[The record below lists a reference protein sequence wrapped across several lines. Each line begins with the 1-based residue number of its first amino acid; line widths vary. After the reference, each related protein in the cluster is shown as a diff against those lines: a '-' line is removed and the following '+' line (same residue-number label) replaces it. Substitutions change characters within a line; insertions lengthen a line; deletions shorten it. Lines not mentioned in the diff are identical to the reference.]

1 MADGNNFTEN
11 NLEDIYGAV
20 NFVNNLMDNHLAP
33 SNEEACEVFYKVQ
46 ELLEEAWGV
55 LRDYLY
61 QDVEGV

>member
-20 NFVNNLMDNHLAP
+20 NFINNLMDNHLAP
-33 SNEEACEVFYKVQ
+33 SDEEACEVYHKVQ
-46 ELLEEAWGV
+46 DLLEEAWGV